1 MMGKDRNT
9 GIHPDTDRNIAS
21 DEPLWNEF
29 RDTGSRKAFRSL
41 FSEWYSDL
49 CRYAVFYVQD
59 MTAAEDVVL
68 DFFIYLWLHRSSVN
82 ISSSFRGYAL
92 RSVRNRCLN
101 YIRDNVPMSVS
112 IEEADPLSF
121 LYEYDGMSVEDA
133 SIIVWEAVR
142 SLSPKSREVFEKSR
156 EEGMSNAEIAASM
169 NLSVKTV
176 EGHMT
181 KALKA
186 IRLALK
192 KNFFL
197 FLINF

>member
-1 MMGKDRNT
+1 MNNGSGKGMGV
-9 GIHPDTDRNIAS
+9 AA

-29 RDTGSRKAFRSL
+29 RETGSRRVYREL
-41 FSEWYSDL
+41 FTGWYSDL
-49 CRYAVFYVQD
+49 CRYAAFYLSG
-59 MTAAEDVVL
+59 MTDAEEVVL
-68 DFFIYLWLHRSSVN
+68 DFFMHLWLHRTSVN

-101 YIRDNVPMSVS
+101 YLRDHSYVTVS
-112 IEEADPLSF
+112 IDEVDPLSC
-121 LYEYDGMSVEDA
+121 LYEQDSMNVEDA
-133 SIIVWEAVR
+133 SRIVWEAVR

-156 EEGMSNAEIAASM
+156 SEGMSNAEIAASM

-181 KALKA
+181 KAIKT

-197 FLINF
+197 FLISF

>member
-1 MMGKDRNT
+1 
-9 GIHPDTDRNIAS
+9 
-21 DEPLWNEF
+21 
-29 RDTGSRKAFRSL
+29 
-41 FSEWYSDL
+41 
-49 CRYAVFYVQD
+49 
-59 MTAAEDVVL
+59 
-68 DFFIYLWLHRSSVN
+68 
-82 ISSSFRGYAL
+82 
-92 RSVRNRCLN
+92 
-101 YIRDNVPMSVS
+101 MSVS

-121 LYEYDGMSVEDA
+121 LYEYDEMSVEDA

-181 KALKA
+181 KALKE